1 MEKEQIS
8 ALKTRSLFKNRAT
21 KDNSDFLREIGPI
34 PNGKFLSSFSEV
46 GEGKYEYW
54 QNYVA
59 YRDRLVY
66 YTVNIPRRDYF
77 GNIEYDEEKRT
88 KYVKEPYWDYKV
100 KKIPFEYSYSLVTF
114 DMSELISAN
123 ATDSVY
129 EKQTLLF
136 AKELEVYKHYMF
148 SPAQRKLSMIIIGLL
163 FMVRFCQLTEK
174 LLLIRLKI
182 KKVNL
187 FEKHIF
193 ANRKAYMLEVRSE
206 HQLEEKSQWIMKGFT
221 TFYLGDFNDSVNG
234 KLLLFV
240 LSAFIFL
247 VFILICLL
255 MPRHLLRT
263 NTILSRQKAS
273 CAVVCWYWAYWIC
286 YVSLLRFMVYV

>member
-1 MEKEQIS
+1 MLNILKGNIQSSERKKNGKRAFSGIFIVVVLLVISVIAIVYIAITSVSLKEQMDLKKHNIKFFDNLEKEQIS

-148 SPAQRKLSMIIIGLL
+148 SPAQRKIVYDNYWATFYG
-163 FMVRFCQLTEK
+163 
-174 LLLIRLKI
+174 KI
-182 KKVNL
+182 L
-187 FEKHIF
+187 PT
-193 ANRKAYMLEVRSE
+193 NRKAIAYSTKDQEGKPSNP
-206 HQLEEKSQWIMKGFT
+206 QLR
-221 TFYLGDFNDSVNG
+221 
-234 KLLLFV
+234 
-240 LSAFIFL
+240 A
-247 VFILICLL
+247 
-255 MPRHLLRT
+255 
-263 NTILSRQKAS
+263 
-273 CAVVCWYWAYWIC
+273 
-286 YVSLLRFMVYV
+286 

>member
-1 MEKEQIS
+1 
-8 ALKTRSLFKNRAT
+8 
-21 KDNSDFLREIGPI
+21 
-34 PNGKFLSSFSEV
+34 
-46 GEGKYEYW
+46 
-54 QNYVA
+54 
-59 YRDRLVY
+59 
-66 YTVNIPRRDYF
+66 
-77 GNIEYDEEKRT
+77 
-88 KYVKEPYWDYKV
+88 
-100 KKIPFEYSYSLVTF
+100 
-114 DMSELISAN
+114 
-123 ATDSVY
+123 
-129 EKQTLLF
+129 
-136 AKELEVYKHYMF
+136 
-148 SPAQRKLSMIIIGLL
+148 
-163 FMVRFCQLTEK
+163 
-174 LLLIRLKI
+174 
-182 KKVNL
+182 
-187 FEKHIF
+187 
-193 ANRKAYMLEVRSE
+193 MLEVRSE